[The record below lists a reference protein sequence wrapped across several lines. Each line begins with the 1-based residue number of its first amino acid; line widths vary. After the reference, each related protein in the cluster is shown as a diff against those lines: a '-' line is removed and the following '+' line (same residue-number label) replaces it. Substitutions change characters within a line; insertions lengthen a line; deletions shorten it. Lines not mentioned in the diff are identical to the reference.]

1 MIGQMDQQVAGLLQ
15 FFELI
20 LYFKSIKG
28 STRSLFYLSIS
39 SKIAKKKKKK
49 NIDERVISSGLIF
62 GSTRCRRGKKAYRRR
77 VMCGRGKN

>member
-49 NIDERVISSGLIF
+49 
-62 GSTRCRRGKKAYRRR
+62 KKYR
-77 VMCGRGKN
+77 